1 MQLGITTTPINT
13 MKDFLISIIMLLVLT
28 VIFSVFGSETE
39 EIKQKQGYV
48 QVPTL
53 VEINSKEGTD
63 IKIDETPE
71 VLSPKTG
78 GFWVENF

>member
-1 MQLGITTTPINT
+1 
-13 MKDFLISIIMLLVLT
+13 MKDLLIGILITITLSVVVSI
-28 VIFSVFGSETE
+28 FGEVKE
-39 EIKQKQGYV
+39 EPKRKQGNI

-53 VEINSKEGTD
+53 VEINSKEGAD
-63 IKIDETPE
+63 IKIGETPE

>member
-1 MQLGITTTPINT
+1 
-13 MKDFLISIIMLLVLT
+13 MKDLLIGILITITLSVVVSI
-28 VIFSVFGSETE
+28 FGGEVKE
-39 EIKQKQGYV
+39 ELKRKQGNI

-63 IKIDETPE
+63 IKIGEAPE

>member
-1 MQLGITTTPINT
+1 
-13 MKDFLISIIMLLVLT
+13 MKDLLIGILITITLSVVVSI
-28 VIFSVFGSETE
+28 FGGEVKE
-39 EIKQKQGYV
+39 EPKSKGNV

-63 IKIDETPE
+63 IKIGETPE

>member
-1 MQLGITTTPINT
+1 
-13 MKDFLISIIMLLVLT
+13 MKDILIGVLITIALSVVVSI
-28 VIFSVFGSETE
+28 FGGEVKE
-39 EIKQKQGYV
+39 EPQQKQGNV

-63 IKIDETPE
+63 IKIGETPE
-71 VLSPKTG
+71 MLSPKTG

>member
-1 MQLGITTTPINT
+1 
-13 MKDFLISIIMLLVLT
+13 MKDILIGILLTIALSV
-28 VIFSVFGSETE
+28 VVSIFSGEVKE
-39 EIKQKQGYV
+39 EPKRKQGYI

-63 IKIDETPE
+63 IKIGETPE

>member
-1 MQLGITTTPINT
+1 
-13 MKDFLISIIMLLVLT
+13 MKDLLIGILITIILFIIGSI
-28 VIFSVFGSETE
+28 FGGEVEETP
-39 EIKQKQGYV
+39 KRKQGSV

-53 VEINSKEGTD
+53 VEINPKEGTD
-63 IKIDETPE
+63 IKIGETPE

>member
-1 MQLGITTTPINT
+1 
-13 MKDFLISIIMLLVLT
+13 MKDFLIGILLTITLSVVVSICYGM
-28 VIFSVFGSETE
+28 E
-39 EIKQKQGYV
+39 EPPKRKQGNV

-63 IKIDETPE
+63 IKIGETPE